1 MKKNT
6 KIYCLGS
13 INVDLTI
20 TTDRIPNKGETLAGT
35 NFIINSGGKG
45 ANQASAAAKLG
56 ADVKMI
62 GVVGNDQFKDLTLN
76 TLKKANVDVS
86 NIVVDEHYT
95 SGVAIIIKNDN
106 DNRII
111 LDGGVNMKISK
122 EVIDKGLETSELGDI
137 FITQFEINQD
147 ATLYGLKQAKD
158 KGMVTI
164 LNPAPAREIPL
175 EMYQLVDYLVIN
187 QSEAEL
193 LTGIYPSTKEE
204 AIRIGEIIKPK
215 GPQNVIVTMGD
226 KGAVLISGNIHF
238 IKSHKIKVVDTIGA
252 GDAFIGSFA
261 YGLTKGLKHEDILKL
276 SNATSALVCLKE
288 GAQEAMPSL
297 EMVNAFLEKEYSN
310 E

>member
-122 EVIDKGLETSELGDI
+122 EVIDKGLETSESGDI
-137 FITQFEINQD
+137 FITQFEINQE

-193 LTGIYPSTKEE
+193 LTSIYPSTKEE
-204 AIRIGEIIKPK
+204 AVRIGEIIKPK
-215 GPQNVIVTMGD
+215 GPQNVIVTMGE
-226 KGAVLISGNIHF
+226 KGAVLINGNIHF

-261 YGLTKGLKHEDILKL
+261 YGLTRGLKHEDILKL